1 MIYFISGHGDL
12 TQIEFNNYYVPV
24 LDDILRT
31 DKNAEFVVG
40 DFQGADTMAQDYLRV
55 KIPDTSKLTVYHM
68 GRFPRYCSATGFK
81 LIGGFSSDEER
92 DSAMT
97 RASNVDICFI
107 RPGRRGSGSAQ
118 NIIRRYEVI
127 E

>member
-12 TQIEFNNYYVPV
+12 TQFEFDKYYVPV
-24 LDDILRT
+24 LDDILVSDR
-31 DKNAEFVVG
+31 DAEFVVG
-40 DFQGADTMAQDYLRV
+40 DFQGADTMAQDYL
-55 KIPDTSKLTVYHM
+55 KEKLSDPSKLTVYHM
-68 GRFPRYCSATGFK
+68 GRFPRYCSTTEFK
-81 LIGGFSSDEER
+81 LVGGFSSDEER

-97 RASNVDICFI
+97 QASNVDICFV

-118 NIIRRYEVI
+118 NIVRRYEII